1 MTPVLRWSNGSRL
14 SRHERERERKEQ
26 TVNKISRT
34 AEPPPSCWP
43 LPFISTFPRDWHFSS
58 FFFLYRKKKEKNLLR
73 LDHHFIHPL
82 WLFFALSHSFSTFGH
97 SFRRCPSIFFFS
109 PKTKMQ
115 AEMRPKGGKFSLSFW
130 LHLHRRKILR
140 LNSRAARS
148 VIIFNRERRTFS
160 FFAGCLWG
168 FAPMGNWR

>member
-14 SRHERERERKEQ
+14 SRHEREREKSKRSIK
-26 TVNKISRT
+26 SHG
-34 AEPPPSCWP
+34 PPSRRHLVGRCLLYP
-43 LPFISTFPRDWHFSS
+43 HFLVTGTFLLFS
-58 FFFLYRKKKEKNLLR
+58 FFIGKRRKKNLLR

-97 SFRRCPSIFFFS
+97 SFRRCPSIFFFFS

-168 FAPMGNWR
+168 FAPMVNWR